1 MNTGVRATGE
11 PIYLVCGCGFFYG
24 NMRLYEHAP
33 VACLECQR
41 TVAAAFGEI
50 ECALEYQAK
59 VRAAA
64 ALASAPDAALK
75 ESLNQAAPDAAR
87 CTCRPGISIVAGQ
100 EHEHKCAI
108 VAPDAARL
116 AEALRKIEQKAYAQG
131 VSEWMHFHELA
142 MADPFK
148 AESVAQRFCF
158 DIAAIAREALAAL
171 VSGEGTPDG

>member
-116 AEALRKIEQKAYAQG
+116 AEALDALHKQAKKEPLG
-131 VSEWMHFHELA
+131 VDISDYSDEFCIGYLA
-142 MADPFK
+142 GQ
-148 AESVAQRFCF
+148 EN
-158 DIAAIAREALAAL
+158 ALHHAAAL
-171 VSGEGTPDG
+171 VSGEGTGTP